1 MNTDIYELKHTLEE
15 MLLSYIEYR
24 NKNFKGVYET
34 DVINYLV
41 TDIIAQYTAGMYEE
55 LVAHAYKE
63 FDILVDEVQW
73 ETEDKKE
80 DKENVK

>member
-55 LVAHAYKE
+55 LVAHAFKE
-63 FDILVDEVQW
+63 FDSLVEQVEWD
-73 ETEDKKE
+73 KE